1 MGILFS
7 RANSIRR
14 SRRGIIARAS
24 GVSRGPPSATK
35 AFCISITINADR
47 RGCTVK
53 KSLPE
58 TLGLEGMAFLLS
70 ALPLGLLPDI
80 AVMHELDLAF
90 DHFLFVLGVFH
101 RLALEIQILG
111 IDRFLIDDLAELRA
125 EVFHPVVPLGAGA
138 MIAQGLDVNHAGH
151 ITRTSAVFQLSDL
164 LTLIVEDVGAA
175 PEGINR
181 CRLFGEK
188 VIRSE
193 IGRDD
198 IHVVVE
204 RSRRTLDFKEVI

>member
-1 MGILFS
+1 
-7 RANSIRR
+7 
-14 SRRGIIARAS
+14 
-24 GVSRGPPSATK
+24 
-35 AFCISITINADR
+35 
-47 RGCTVK
+47 
-53 KSLPE
+53 
-58 TLGLEGMAFLLS
+58 
-70 ALPLGLLPDI
+70 
-80 AVMHELDLAF
+80 
-90 DHFLFVLGVFH
+90 
-101 RLALEIQILG
+101 
-111 IDRFLIDDLAELRA
+111 
-125 EVFHPVVPLGAGA
+125 

-188 VIRSE
+188 VIRPE

-204 RSRRTLDFKEVI
+204 RSRRTLDFKEVIAGTGMWIGGAVHDLGSFIARARAFSG